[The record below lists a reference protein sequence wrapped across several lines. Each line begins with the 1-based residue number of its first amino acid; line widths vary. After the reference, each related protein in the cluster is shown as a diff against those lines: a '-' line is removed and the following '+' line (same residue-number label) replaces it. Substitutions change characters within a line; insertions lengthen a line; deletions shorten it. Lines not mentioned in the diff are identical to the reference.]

1 MCESTHSAL
10 HTIFVFSTDLPCT
23 MVLWD
28 SYMVFSVWARSSF
41 VDEFFLAL
49 LLDSLFLF
57 TTLSVSIFTYALTLF
72 PCSPMS
78 LARAR
83 SLPFS
88 VCVHATLHGRF
99 NSSYVLAALD
109 VEWNPHI
116 AFSLNW
122 AVNRDRNDLRRFI
135 VDRHRCRVFIFV
147 STTVSFCQFI
157 ITRSI
162 YISFR
167 SYIFTYRIDLKS
179 KHSFLFDTFCSF
191 SFLRL
196 SFDKQLKYS
205 TLWTKLKLKQQQP
218 KKSAAHTTR
227 VNIQTKR
234 NKTMKI
240 EI

>member
-1 MCESTHSAL
+1 MHCIRFSYFQPICHAPWYYEIRTWYSPYERALHLLMSSFSRYCSIPFFSSPHSLSLSSRTHSL
-10 HTIFVFSTDLPCT
+10 
-23 MVLWD
+23 
-28 SYMVFSVWARSSF
+28 SSH
-41 VDEFFLAL
+41 VHR
-49 LLDSLFLF
+49 
-57 TTLSVSIFTYALTLF
+57 
-72 PCSPMS
+72 CRS
-78 LARAR
+78 LARAL
-83 SLPFS
+83 SLS
-88 VCVHATLHGRF
+88 LCVYMRLSMDALTLRMFWLHLML
-99 NSSYVLAALD
+99 N
-109 VEWNPHI
+109 EIHT
-116 AFSLNW
+116 FSLNW

-147 STTVSFCQFI
+147 STTVSFCRFI

-167 SYIFTYRIDLKS
+167 SYIFTYRFDLKS